1 MTKGKL
7 EEQTFEIRTPVVE
20 TRHAAYFLPGVDTHP
35 LIAASQFLRETDYE
49 AVSLTGAFLKSN
61 VVPGT
66 VTLTYVKPEQGTQ
79 SEVEVDENLTKLI
92 KAVVPLVR
100 APIKAEKY
108 SDFGV
113 SITPNMYTFDGER
126 HSLSLDIRA
135 MSHDNQDIES
145 TLKEVLSYNLPDAE
159 VDFGNKEK
167 AGFLFT
173 DPKEPFVQT
182 VLQVLKENGERAK
195 AVEGAGAADS
205 RYFTPLGVKAI
216 DFGPKGGNVHGPN
229 EYVEVSSL
237 KKLPH
242 VYVQIIDKL
251 LSL

>member
-66 VTLTYVKPEQGTQ
+66 VTLNIRKTRAGNAVRSRSRWKP
-79 SEVEVDENLTKLI
+79 N
-92 KAVVPLVR
+92 KAYKSCCPFS
-100 APIKAEKY
+100 KSSHKSWKY

-135 MSHDNQDIES
+135 MSHDNQDIER

-173 DPKEPFVQT
+173 DPKNHLFKQY
-182 VLQVLKENGERAK
+182 
-195 AVEGAGAADS
+195 S
-205 RYFTPLGVKAI
+205 RF
-216 DFGPKGGNVHGPN
+216 
-229 EYVEVSSL
+229 
-237 KKLPH
+237 
-242 VYVQIIDKL
+242 
-251 LSL
+251 

>member
-1 MTKGKL
+1 LATRKKL
-7 EEQTFEIRTPVVE
+7 
-20 TRHAAYFLPGVDTHP
+20 
-35 LIAASQFLRETDYE
+35 AS
-49 AVSLTGAFLKSN
+49 SLQIPKN
-61 VVPGT
+61 
-66 VTLTYVKPEQGTQ
+66 
-79 SEVEVDENLTKLI
+79 
-92 KAVVPLVR
+92 
-100 APIKAEKY
+100 
-108 SDFGV
+108 
-113 SITPNMYTFDGER
+113 
-126 HSLSLDIRA
+126 H
-135 MSHDNQDIES
+135 
-145 TLKEVLSYNLPDAE
+145 
-159 VDFGNKEK
+159 
-167 AGFLFT
+167 LF
-173 DPKEPFVQT
+173 KT